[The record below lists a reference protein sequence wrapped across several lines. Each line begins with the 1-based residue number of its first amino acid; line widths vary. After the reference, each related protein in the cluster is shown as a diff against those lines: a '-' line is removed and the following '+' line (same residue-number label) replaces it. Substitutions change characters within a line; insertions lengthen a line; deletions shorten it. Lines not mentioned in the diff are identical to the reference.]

1 MEKQLILMRWQETF
15 LTNPGSWRKLRHWP
29 LTKIGDD
36 LPPLADDHR
45 PGEAARHQ
53 VDEQGEQHYQSPALL
68 AVLMAHVFSSSQPT
82 AHCPPR
88 DKLVEEVEQ
97 PKTSP
102 FPSSPAREAG
112 KCNNQL
118 TANFSH
124 RAFCK
129 WLPFHPGPR
138 LCMT

>member
-1 MEKQLILMRWQETF
+1 MRWQETF
-15 LTNPGSWRKLRHWP
+15 LTYPGSWRKLRHWP

-45 PGEAARHQ
+45 PGEAAGDQ

-88 DKLVEEVEQ
+88 DKQGPGGATQAPL
-97 PKTSP
+97 P
-102 FPSSPAREAG
+102 FLRQRARAG
-112 KCNNQL
+112 KV
-118 TANFSH
+118 
-124 RAFCK
+124 
-129 WLPFHPGPR
+129 
-138 LCMT
+138 

>member
-1 MEKQLILMRWQETF
+1 MEKQLILLRWQETF
-15 LTNPGSWRKLRHWP
+15 LTYPGSWRKLRHWP

-45 PGEAARHQ
+45 PGEAAGHQ

-97 PKTSP
+97 PKHLSLS
-102 FPSSPAREAG
+102 FFSS
-112 KCNNQL
+112 
-118 TANFSH
+118 S
-124 RAFCK
+124 
-129 WLPFHPGPR
+129 
-138 LCMT
+138 